1 MLYRWEQLP
10 GFMRTEEV
18 RPYYEVLKTLVR
30 PAGKANF
37 LILWMS
43 SVMLII
49 LSPVFL
55 TLAIWIK
62 RDSVGPVFYRQER
75 VTQYGRRFRIYK
87 FRTMVQN
94 ADQIGSPGDCRRR
107 FQNYQC
113 RKKLRGRRLDELPQL
128 INIWKGEMT
137 FVGTRPEVPK
147 YVKQYTKEMY
157 ATLLLPAG
165 VTSEASIEFKDED
178 KLIAEGMEEG
188 LSADEVYVE
197 RVLPGKMRWNLD
209 YMQKFT
215 YFKEWKI
222 MIKLFL
228 LLFRGD
234 IVRKIAVITQGVKLH
249 DEKGYTRFAYIAN
262 F

>member
-1 MLYRWEQLP
+1 MLCRWEQLP

-18 RPYYEVLKTLVR
+18 RPYYEVLKKHWFGLLVKR
-30 PAGKANF
+30 TF
-37 LILWMS
+37 DFVMS
-43 SVMLII
+43 SVMLIV

-55 TLAIWIK
+55 ALAIWIK
-62 RDSVGPVFYRQER
+62 RDSEGPVFYRQER

-94 ADQIGSPGDCRRR
+94 ADQIGSLVTVGGDARIT
-107 FQNYQC
+107 NAG
-113 RKKLRGRRLDELPQL
+113 KKLRGCRLDELPQL

-197 RVLPGKMRWNLD
+197 RVLPGKMRWNL
-209 YMQKFT
+209 MALKKESLVEM
-215 YFKEWKI
+215 FKTLLDTVKI
-222 MIKLFL
+222 VL
-228 LLFRGD
+228 R
-234 IVRKIAVITQGVKLH
+234 
-249 DEKGYTRFAYIAN
+249 
-262 F
+262 